1 MNTTYTQLYT
11 HPQIGH
17 DTFGEEM
24 MKNFQQ
30 QNVCTDYLFIT
41 KDAFT
46 STASITV
53 TRKGLC

>member
-1 MNTTYTQLYT
+1 
-11 HPQIGH
+11 
-17 DTFGEEM
+17 